1 MSRPLA
7 LGGTAVALLALI
19 AGTVALWFLTGT
31 GAPPPT
37 APADGAET
45 AGTGGVPLA
54 GGGPPGVAGSA
65 AASGR
70 ADGPSAPGTGAPP
83 AVPWIAGPMEMRAPT
98 PDEIPCGDLNCLS
111 EDPERYRVEVHGML
125 AREGLELLLEDA
137 GIEGEQAAELR
148 SQLEANLDAFARG
161 PGTQGE

>member
-1 MSRPLA
+1 
-7 LGGTAVALLALI
+7 
-19 AGTVALWFLTGT
+19 
-31 GAPPPT
+31 
-37 APADGAET
+37 
-45 AGTGGVPLA
+45 
-54 GGGPPGVAGSA
+54 
-65 AASGR
+65 
-70 ADGPSAPGTGAPP
+70 
-83 AVPWIAGPMEMRAPT
+83 MEMRAPT